1 MSTILFGNILPQK
14 IIIKQPNNKKDI
26 TKKKN
31 CHIINPSSLYDM
43 KPHIIRMI
51 GTKIKKKR
59 K

>member
-14 IIIKQPNNKKDI
+14 IIIKHPNNKKDI
-26 TKKKN
+26 TKKN

-43 KPHIIRMI
+43 EASYHTYDRKE
-51 GTKIKKKR
+51 KKR